1 MVEKV
6 QKAGAMSPQKL
17 LIGFSRDR
25 IIFWISVAIVAHI
38 VFIGALSLGY
48 IRDTWIDPTGAA
60 KRKEAAAA
68 AVEAAKKEAEA
79 AKHAAAGKVAKPSA
93 PTGAVAN
100 AAATTGVVAQVGAA
114 TAAVARAEGTSTGT
128 TEQIMH
134 DRQNTPII
142 KAITEKASPEE
153 IPNQPND
160 LGISINDTNVR

>member
-1 MVEKV
+1 
-6 QKAGAMSPQKL
+6 
-17 LIGFSRDR
+17 
-25 IIFWISVAIVAHI
+25 
-38 VFIGALSLGY
+38 
-48 IRDTWIDPTGAA
+48 
-60 KRKEAAAA
+60 
-68 AVEAAKKEAEA
+68 
-79 AKHAAAGKVAKPSA
+79 
-93 PTGAVAN
+93 
-100 AAATTGVVAQVGAA
+100 VVAQVGAA